1 MSAECT
7 LKTCP
12 KYLIPN
18 HPQLRGKKAI
28 SHRQMPTYITRAI
41 CLSVPV
47 AAIWFLHMEPS
58 SNFSDTYPLKYQRLV
73 SDSSPRRK
81 KVFDGVAVRS
91 SLWHVSKAGSP
102 QMRWLPVAW
111 EAAGPCLQI
120 WGCATNQVIA
130 LSRVHPLQL
139 GRTPSTSC
147 TPRWG
152 EWREQP
158 REAGLDPQAF

>member
-1 MSAECT
+1 MWAECT

-12 KYLIPN
+12 RNLIPN
-18 HPQLRGKKAI
+18 HPQLRGRKQ
-28 SHRQMPTYITRAI
+28 HPTDKCPPTHQSNP
-41 CLSVPV
+41 SVSPGGCNL
-47 AAIWFLHMEPS
+47 ILHMEPN
-58 SNFSDTYPLKYQRLV
+58 SNFADTYPLKYQRLV

-81 KVFDGVAVRS
+81 KVFDGVTVRS
-91 SLWHVSKAGSP
+91 CLWHVSKTGSP
-102 QMRWLPVAW
+102 KMRWLPVAW

-152 EWREQP
+152 ELREQQ